1 MMKVQ
6 LGSLRSKIVV
16 AIAVVLTT
24 MLGLGVAGNA
34 WRSSQRASADLSDKI
49 NTAMSS
55 IEKASAHAL
64 LINSSTTLE
73 TLLSGLK
80 SDPDFD
86 LGFVTADGM
95 EVRIARD
102 DSKTNLSGKDLETL
116 IGRPIKDAFTET
128 ERRTVVQP
136 DALIEISVLKMGS
149 NPMGYLALRYSRE
162 RTLERVRFEALTDIA
177 MGVAI
182 IVIIASLL
190 ALILFRLLQPVR
202 LLAQATSRLA
212 AGDLTVAIPAG
223 ERRDEVGEMA
233 RAVQVFKDNLIERS
247 ALRDASEQEKLAR
260 EERQRRIEDLIQSF
274 HGSVRD
280 VLTALDQN
288 GNVMA
293 ETAEALSA
301 IAAQTADRARTATA
315 ATGEASQNVQQVA
328 SASEELSASVEEI
341 NAQVHSARQV
351 VMGVAQT
358 GAGTNESVQVLA
370 AKAQSIGEIV
380 ELIRDIASQ
389 TNLLALN
396 ATIEAA
402 RAGEAG
408 RGFAVVASEVKSLA
422 AQTASATERISAQ
435 IAEIQDATAQTV
447 QSIGAIARQMDEV
460 DRYTGGISSSI
471 AQQSAAIQE
480 IARSASVAASG
491 SMSVSADMR
500 SLNEGVAHTDA
511 AASRVR
517 GAAEAVVS
525 RAGYLQN
532 TVEQFLQKVAAA

>member
-1 MMKVQ
+1 MKIQ

-16 AIAVVLTT
+16 AVAVVLTT

-34 WRSSQRASADLSDKI
+34 WRSSQRASSDLADKI

-86 LGFVTADGM
+86 VGFVTADGM

-102 DSKTNLSGKDLETL
+102 DSRTNLSGKDLETL
-116 IGRPIKDAFTET
+116 IGRPLKDAFTET

-149 NPMGYLALRYSRE
+149 NPMGYLVLRYSRE
-162 RTLERVRFEALTDIA
+162 RTLERVRFEALTDTA
-177 MGVAI
+177 MGAAI
-182 IVIIASLL
+182 IVTIASLL

-351 VMGVAQT
+351 VQGVAQT

-447 QSIGAIARQMDEV
+447 QSIGAITRQMDEV
-460 DRYTGGISSSI
+460 ERYTGGISSSI